1 MDLDGLEEHAQH
13 CISAVP
19 CGTFLCEVHL
29 PPVHVSFHPAT
40 DVNNLTDCSLSLSK
54 EESVSDEEEGEE
66 HGN

>member
-1 MDLDGLEEHAQH
+1 MPSTALVLSPAELF
-13 CISAVP
+13 SASPSIP
-19 CGTFLCEVHL
+19 CARFFSL
-29 PPVHVSFHPAT
+29 HPAT